1 MKKYN
6 KKDFLSFASGFDYS
20 DDLGTVEDEK
30 LHKEMKT
37 WDIKKF
43 QEFYGFTYG
52 DDETGQDKYESR

>member
-20 DDLGTVEDEK
+20 DDLG
-30 LHKEMKT
+30 KEMKT

-43 QEFYGFTYG
+43 QEFYGFTYR
-52 DDETGQDKYESR
+52 DDETGQDK

>member
-6 KKDFLSFASGFDYS
+6 KKDFLSFASWFDYS

-43 QEFYGFTYG
+43 QEFYGFTYR